1 MLYSTASRPLP
12 AFHLFKIKKWQIARF
27 TVRINIR
34 LKVIINNGVEMERTL
49 ILVKP
54 DGVQRCLAGEI
65 ISRLERRGLKIA
77 ALKMLQMDRT
87 LAEKHY
93 AVHKEKPFFNDLV
106 KFITSGPI
114 IAAVLEGE
122 KAIESTR
129 QTMGSTDPKK
139 AAPGTIRADLGIN
152 MEHNLIHGSDSPE
165 NAEKEIGIF
174 FKPGEVLSYSRDVD
188 RWLTGS

>member
-1 MLYSTASRPLP
+1 
-12 AFHLFKIKKWQIARF
+12 
-27 TVRINIR
+27 
-34 LKVIINNGVEMERTL
+34 MERTL

-54 DGVQRCLAGEI
+54 DGVQRCLSGEI
-65 ISRLERRGLKIA
+65 LARLEKRGLKIV
-77 ALKMLQMDRT
+77 ALKMLRMDRA

-93 AVHKEKPFFNDLV
+93 AVHREKPFFNDLV
-106 KFITSGPI
+106 NFITSGPI

-129 QTMGSTDPKK
+129 QTMGATDPKK

-165 NAEKEIGIF
+165 NAAAEIAIF
-174 FKPGEVLSYSRDVD
+174 FKSGEILSYTRDVD
-188 RWLTGS
+188 RWLTG

>member
-1 MLYSTASRPLP
+1 
-12 AFHLFKIKKWQIARF
+12 
-27 TVRINIR
+27 
-34 LKVIINNGVEMERTL
+34 MERTL

-54 DGVQRCLAGEI
+54 DGVQRCLAGDI

-77 ALKMLQMDRT
+77 GLKMLQMDKA

-106 KFITSGPI
+106 KFISSGPI

-122 KAIESTR
+122 NAIESTR
-129 QTMGSTDPKK
+129 QTMGATDPKK

-174 FKPGEVLSYSRDVD
+174 FKQGEVMTYTRDID

>member
-1 MLYSTASRPLP
+1 
-12 AFHLFKIKKWQIARF
+12 
-27 TVRINIR
+27 
-34 LKVIINNGVEMERTL
+34 MERTL

-77 ALKMLQMDRT
+77 GLKVLQMDKA

-122 KAIESTR
+122 NAIESTR
-129 QTMGSTDPKK
+129 QTMGATDPKK

-174 FKPGEVLSYSRDVD
+174 FKQGELMTYTRDID

>member
-1 MLYSTASRPLP
+1 
-12 AFHLFKIKKWQIARF
+12 
-27 TVRINIR
+27 
-34 LKVIINNGVEMERTL
+34 MERTL

-65 ISRLERRGLKIA
+65 LSRLERRGLKIA
-77 ALKMLQMDRT
+77 GLKMLQMDRA

-106 KFITSGPI
+106 NFITSGPV

-129 QTMGSTDPKK
+129 QTMGATDPKK

-165 NAEKEIGIF
+165 NAGKEISIF
-174 FKPGEVLSYSRDVD
+174 FKEGEVLSYGRDID

>member
-1 MLYSTASRPLP
+1 
-12 AFHLFKIKKWQIARF
+12 
-27 TVRINIR
+27 
-34 LKVIINNGVEMERTL
+34 MERTL

-54 DGVQRCLAGEI
+54 DGVQRCLTGEI

-77 ALKMLQMDRT
+77 AMKMLRMDRA
-87 LAEKHY
+87 LAERHY

-106 KFITSGPI
+106 AFITSGPI
-114 IAAVLEGE
+114 VAAVLEGE

-129 QTMGSTDPKK
+129 QTMGATDPKK

-165 NAEKEIGIF
+165 NAEKEIAIF
-174 FKPGEVLSYSRDVD
+174 FRPEEVLSYTRDVD
-188 RWLTGS
+188 RWLTGQ

>member
-1 MLYSTASRPLP
+1 
-12 AFHLFKIKKWQIARF
+12 
-27 TVRINIR
+27 
-34 LKVIINNGVEMERTL
+34 MERTL

-54 DGVQRCLAGEI
+54 DGVQRCVAGEI

-77 ALKMLQMDRT
+77 GLKMLQMDKA

-122 KAIESTR
+122 NAIESTR
-129 QTMGSTDPKK
+129 QTMGATDPKK

-174 FKPGEVLSYSRDVD
+174 FKQGEVITYTRDID

>member
-1 MLYSTASRPLP
+1 
-12 AFHLFKIKKWQIARF
+12 
-27 TVRINIR
+27 
-34 LKVIINNGVEMERTL
+34 MERTL

-65 ISRLERRGLKIA
+65 LSRLERRGLKIA
-77 ALKMLQMDRT
+77 GLKMLQMDRA

-93 AVHKEKPFFNDLV
+93 DVHREKPFFNDLV
-106 KFITSGPI
+106 KFITSGPV
-114 IAAVLEGE
+114 IAAILEGE

-129 QTMGSTDPKK
+129 QTMGATDPKK

-165 NAEKEIGIF
+165 NAEKEISIF
-174 FKPGEVLSYSRDVD
+174 FKSGEVLTYSRDVD

>member
-1 MLYSTASRPLP
+1 
-12 AFHLFKIKKWQIARF
+12 
-27 TVRINIR
+27 
-34 LKVIINNGVEMERTL
+34 MERTL

-54 DGVQRCLAGEI
+54 DGVQRCIAGEI

-77 ALKMLQMDRT
+77 GLKLLQMDRA

-129 QTMGSTDPKK
+129 QTMGATDPKK

-174 FKPGEVLSYSRDVD
+174 FKPGEVLTYRRDID

>member
-1 MLYSTASRPLP
+1 
-12 AFHLFKIKKWQIARF
+12 
-27 TVRINIR
+27 
-34 LKVIINNGVEMERTL
+34 MERTL

-54 DGVQRCLAGEI
+54 DGVQRCLSGEI
-65 ISRLERRGLKIA
+65 LARLERRGLKIA
-77 ALKMLQMDRT
+77 GLKMLQMDRS

-93 AVHKEKPFFNDLV
+93 AVHREKPFFNDLV

-129 QTMGSTDPKK
+129 QTMGATDPKK

-174 FKPGEVLSYSRDVD
+174 FKPGEVLTYSRDID

>member
-1 MLYSTASRPLP
+1 
-12 AFHLFKIKKWQIARF
+12 
-27 TVRINIR
+27 
-34 LKVIINNGVEMERTL
+34 MERTL

-65 ISRLERRGLKIA
+65 LSRLERRGLKIA
-77 ALKMLQMDRT
+77 GLKMLQMDRA

-93 AVHKEKPFFNDLV
+93 DVHREKPFFNDLV

-129 QTMGSTDPKK
+129 QTMGATDPKK

-165 NAEKEIGIF
+165 NAGKEISIF
-174 FKPGEVLSYSRDVD
+174 FKEGEVLSYGRDID

>member
-1 MLYSTASRPLP
+1 
-12 AFHLFKIKKWQIARF
+12 
-27 TVRINIR
+27 
-34 LKVIINNGVEMERTL
+34 MERTL

-54 DGVQRCLAGEI
+54 DGVQRCIAGEI

-77 ALKMLQMDRT
+77 GLKMLQMDKA

-122 KAIESTR
+122 NAIESTR
-129 QTMGSTDPKK
+129 QTMGATDPKK

-174 FKPGEVLSYSRDVD
+174 FKQGEVMTYTRDID

>member
-1 MLYSTASRPLP
+1 
-12 AFHLFKIKKWQIARF
+12 
-27 TVRINIR
+27 
-34 LKVIINNGVEMERTL
+34 MERTL

-77 ALKMLQMDRT
+77 GLKMLRMDRT
-87 LAEKHY
+87 LAERHY

-106 KFITSGPI
+106 NFITSGPI

-129 QTMGSTDPKK
+129 QTMGATDPKK

-165 NAEKEIGIF
+165 NAEKEISIF
-174 FKPGEVLSYSRDVD
+174 FKPGEVLTYGRDID
-188 RWLTGS
+188 KWLTGS

>member
-1 MLYSTASRPLP
+1 
-12 AFHLFKIKKWQIARF
+12 
-27 TVRINIR
+27 
-34 LKVIINNGVEMERTL
+34 MERTL

-54 DGVQRCLAGEI
+54 DGVQRCLAGDI

-77 ALKMLQMDRT
+77 GLKMLQMDRA

-106 KFITSGPI
+106 NFITSGPI

-122 KAIESTR
+122 NAIESTR
-129 QTMGSTDPKK
+129 QTMGATDPKK

-174 FKPGEVLSYSRDVD
+174 FKQGEVMTYTRDID

>member
-1 MLYSTASRPLP
+1 
-12 AFHLFKIKKWQIARF
+12 
-27 TVRINIR
+27 
-34 LKVIINNGVEMERTL
+34 MERTL

-54 DGVQRCLAGEI
+54 DGVQRCLAGDI

-77 ALKMLQMDRT
+77 GLKMLQMDKA

-122 KAIESTR
+122 NAIESTR
-129 QTMGSTDPKK
+129 QTMGATDPKK

-174 FKPGEVLSYSRDVD
+174 FKQGEVMTYTRDID

>member
-1 MLYSTASRPLP
+1 
-12 AFHLFKIKKWQIARF
+12 
-27 TVRINIR
+27 
-34 LKVIINNGVEMERTL
+34 MERTL

-65 ISRLERRGLKIA
+65 LARLERRGLKIA
-77 ALKMLQMDRT
+77 GLKLLQMDRA

-129 QTMGSTDPKK
+129 QTMGATDPKK

-174 FKPGEVLSYSRDVD
+174 FNPEEVLTYTRDID

>member
-1 MLYSTASRPLP
+1 
-12 AFHLFKIKKWQIARF
+12 
-27 TVRINIR
+27 
-34 LKVIINNGVEMERTL
+34 MERTL

-54 DGVQRCLAGEI
+54 DGVQRCLSGEI
-65 ISRLERRGLKIA
+65 ISRVERRGLKIVG
-77 ALKMLQMDRT
+77 LKMLQMDRA
-87 LAEKHY
+87 LAERHY

-106 KFITSGPI
+106 NFITSGPI

-129 QTMGSTDPKK
+129 QTMGATDPKK

-174 FKPGEVLSYSRDVD
+174 FEPGEVLTYSRDID

>member
-1 MLYSTASRPLP
+1 
-12 AFHLFKIKKWQIARF
+12 
-27 TVRINIR
+27 
-34 LKVIINNGVEMERTL
+34 MERTL

-54 DGVQRCLAGEI
+54 DGVQRCIAGEI

-77 ALKMLQMDRT
+77 GLKMLQMDRA
-87 LAEKHY
+87 LAERHY

-106 KFITSGPI
+106 NFITSGPI

-129 QTMGSTDPKK
+129 QTMGATDPKK
-139 AAPGTIRADLGIN
+139 AAPGTIRADLGID

-165 NAEKEIGIF
+165 NAQKEISIF
-174 FKPGEVLSYSRDVD
+174 FKPEEVLDYSRDID

>member
-1 MLYSTASRPLP
+1 
-12 AFHLFKIKKWQIARF
+12 
-27 TVRINIR
+27 
-34 LKVIINNGVEMERTL
+34 MERTL

-65 ISRLERRGLKIA
+65 ISRLERRGLKIVG
-77 ALKMLQMDRT
+77 LKMLQMDRA

-93 AVHKEKPFFNDLV
+93 AVHKEKPFFNGLV
-106 KFITSGPI
+106 NFITSGPI

-129 QTMGSTDPKK
+129 QTIGATDPKK
-139 AAPGTIRADLGIN
+139 AAPGTIRADLGID

-165 NAEKEIGIF
+165 NAQKEISLF
-174 FKPGEVLSYSRDVD
+174 FKPEELLNYTRDID

>member
-1 MLYSTASRPLP
+1 
-12 AFHLFKIKKWQIARF
+12 
-27 TVRINIR
+27 
-34 LKVIINNGVEMERTL
+34 MEKTL

-65 ISRLERRGLKIA
+65 LSRLEKRGLKIV
-77 ALKMLQMDRT
+77 ALKMLWMDRA

-93 AVHKEKPFFNDLV
+93 AVHKDKPFFNDLV

-114 IAAVLEGE
+114 VAAVLEGE

-129 QTMGSTDPKK
+129 QSMGATDPKK

-152 MEHNLIHGSDSPE
+152 MEHNMIHGSDSPE
-165 NAEKEIGIF
+165 NAAIEISIF
-174 FKPGEVLSYSRDVD
+174 FKPEEVMNYRRDID
-188 RWLTGS
+188 KWLTES

>member
-1 MLYSTASRPLP
+1 
-12 AFHLFKIKKWQIARF
+12 
-27 TVRINIR
+27 
-34 LKVIINNGVEMERTL
+34 MERTL

-65 ISRLERRGLKIA
+65 ISRIEKRGLKIV
-77 ALKMLQMDRT
+77 ALKMLIMDRA
-87 LAEKHY
+87 LAERHY

-122 KAIESTR
+122 KAIDSTR
-129 QTMGSTDPKK
+129 QTMGATDPKK

-165 NAEKEIGIF
+165 NAATEISIF
-174 FKPGEVLSYSRDVD
+174 FRPEELLSYTREVD
-188 RWLTGS
+188 RWLTG